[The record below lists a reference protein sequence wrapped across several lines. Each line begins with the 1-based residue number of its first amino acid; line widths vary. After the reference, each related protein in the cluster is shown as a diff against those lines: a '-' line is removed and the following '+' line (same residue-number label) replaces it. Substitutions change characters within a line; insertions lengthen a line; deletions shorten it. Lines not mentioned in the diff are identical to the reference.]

1 MIVENNFMDIKL
13 ARINNKNMLLRIAQ
27 ASQTIRQL
35 SDGSYVNDEGKKVNS
50 DGFPVD
56 STGKIIPENES
67 GQNQGKVQQPASQ
80 QPANNTS
87 SDAYAIFIQRQQ
99 LQQFQ
104 QQPWLINLFYAYQPQ
119 PSTRLENEIA
129 GAVRRAT
136 GTSSDR
142 IREHLANALSRI
154 EAPKVT
160 SLRDKAINEYGRWN
174 EAVTSELART
184 QGQAESQKSQDA
196 NKAYDALLQW
206 EEGTDDPSWLFL
218 TNEVSKAALKQ
229 AQMKIV
235 REIER
240 EGSGILNSSPLSF
253 TEVATDPVSYFNA
266 LMEQGYVRSIQSK
279 GGSLPFD
286 VIMGWAEALNEAQ
299 RMAPQFQRFQGI
311 ADQASERQG
320 LQTDM
325 RGIRNQ
331 GALDRARAAEQRRMQ
346 RRRTR

>member
-1 MIVENNFMDIKL
+1 
-13 ARINNKNMLLRIAQ
+13 MLMRIAQ
-27 ASQTIRQL
+27 QAQTNNASLRPHP
-35 SDGSYVNDEGKKVNS
+35 DGIPGVYVDAEG
-50 DGFPVD
+50 
-56 STGKIIPENES
+56 NEQPAPNAS
-67 GQNQGKVQQPASQ
+67 SSNQGANQAAQSNAQQPASTAQ
-80 QPANNTS
+80 TGQPSADLYNT
-87 SDAYAIFIQRQQ
+87 FIQRQQ

-119 PSTRLENEIA
+119 PSTRLENELG
-129 GAVRRAT
+129 GAIRRAT

-142 IREHLANALSRI
+142 IREHLANALSRM
-154 EAPKVT
+154 EAPKVI
-160 SLRDKAINEYGRWN
+160 SLRDKALNEYARWN
-174 EAVTSELART
+174 EQVTSEMART

-253 TEVATDPVSYFNA
+253 TEVATDPVSYFSA
-266 LMEQGYVRSIQSK
+266 LMEQGYVRLIQSK
-279 GGSLPFD
+279 GIPLPFD
-286 VIMGWAEALNEAQ
+286 VIMGWAGALNEAQ
-299 RMAPQFQRFQGI
+299 RMVPQFQRFQGLV
-311 ADQASERQG
+311 DQAAERQG
-320 LQTDM
+320 FQTDM

-331 GALDRARAAEQRRMQ
+331 GMLDRARAAEQRRMQ
-346 RRRTR
+346 RRRTS